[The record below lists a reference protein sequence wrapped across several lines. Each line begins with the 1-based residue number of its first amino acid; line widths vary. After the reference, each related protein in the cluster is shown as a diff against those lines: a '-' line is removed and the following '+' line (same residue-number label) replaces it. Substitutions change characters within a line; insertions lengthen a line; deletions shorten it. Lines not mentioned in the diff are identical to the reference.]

1 MRLFCVLTTLFSL
14 ACTTYHAKTLNTQ
27 TVAQY
32 NKTPSSD
39 QLQML
44 ASHIKHSLLKP
55 VVFELSDGLSPDE
68 AAILAV
74 LQNKDLRLAR
84 NKLGIA
90 NAQLLQAGLL
100 PNPRLAYNI
109 AGTTGGLDAG
119 KVTGYGLSLDWE
131 VTALLTQA
139 NRVSGASA
147 EQKSVNLQIA
157 WQEWQVAQAA
167 KLACYQW
174 LVYAQQQALLEDS
187 LQRLTH
193 NNEQLKIAVDKGLIT
208 ALESMSGVTAQT
220 TLENRLEGVLAQKSL
235 HQQRLNRALGR
246 QPDESIPFQET
257 TALPE
262 ELTVSSYMQL
272 TSNLSQQR
280 LDLLA
285 LQQGYQNQEQQVHI
299 AVLQQFPKI
308 SIGITHTKNNSDYY
322 TMGAGISLSL
332 PVFDQNQGAIAL
344 AKANRQTLFDEYS
357 NRDFQSK
364 ADIAELLV
372 TITSV
377 NGEIKTSHTA
387 LSSLETLLDAYDTAS
402 QQGQIDRLVYY
413 TAWSNVLDKKVD
425 LLTLQLHLI
434 EAQIALETATG
445 RYSL

>member
-1 MRLFCVLTTLFSL
+1 
-14 ACTTYHAKTLNTQ
+14 LNAQ

-32 NKTPSSD
+32 NKTPSPD
-39 QLQML
+39 QLHML
-44 ASHIKHSLLKP
+44 ASRIKHPLLKP
-55 VVFELSDGLSPDE
+55 VVFNLSDGLSPDE

-84 NKLGIA
+84 DKAGIA
-90 NAQLLQAGLL
+90 DAQLLQAGLL
-100 PNPRLAYNI
+100 PNPRIAYNF
-109 AGTTGGLDAG
+109 ANTTGGLDNG
-119 KVTGYGLSLDWE
+119 KVMGYGLSLDWE
-131 VTALLTQA
+131 ITALLTQA
-139 NRVSGASA
+139 HKKAGAKADQQSI
-147 EQKSVNLQIA
+147 NLQIA

-174 LVYAQQQALLEDS
+174 QVYAQQQSLLEDS
-187 LQRLTH
+187 LKRLST
-193 NNEQLKIAVDKGLIT
+193 NNEQLRIAADKGLIT
-208 ALESMSGVTAQT
+208 ALESLSGITAQT
-220 TLENRLEGVLAQKSL
+220 TLENRLESVLVQKNL
-235 HQQRLNRALGR
+235 HQQRLNRVLGR
-246 QPDESIPFQET
+246 QADESIPFQES

-262 ELTVSSYMQL
+262 KLVVPSYAQL
-272 TSNLSQQR
+272 TSNLAQQR

-285 LQQGYQNQEQQVHI
+285 LKQSYENQEQQVHI

-344 AKANRQTLFDEYS
+344 AKANRQIVIDEYS

-372 TITSV
+372 TVNSI
-377 NGEIKTSHTA
+377 NGEIKTSKTA
-387 LSSLETLLDAYDTAS
+387 LSSLENVLKAYDIAS
-402 QQGQIDRLVYY
+402 QQGQIDRLMYY
-413 TAWSNVLDKKVD
+413 TAWSNVFDKKVD
-425 LLTLQLHLI
+425 LLTLQLHLV

-445 RYSL
+445 RYTL